1 MQSQEGFTVMKVL
14 TIDYLNSS
22 FFVTHPSNIYR
33 KEKLLLFLPGQT
45 CPDPLSCPF
54 CAGVFCDPITL
65 PCGHSYCRKCIA
77 KTPALKT
84 SCLKC
89 GSHWRPADCL
99 ESSDAG
105 TDEKDVISHLKPNV
119 LVSLFQ
125 KSQPQKLFMTVLVY
139 CS

>member
-33 KEKLLLFLPGQT
+33 KEKLLLFLPGQ
-45 CPDPLSCPF
+45 SCP
-54 CAGVFCDPITL
+54 
-65 PCGHSYCRKCIA
+65 
-77 KTPALKT
+77 
-84 SCLKC
+84 
-89 GSHWRPADCL
+89 DCL